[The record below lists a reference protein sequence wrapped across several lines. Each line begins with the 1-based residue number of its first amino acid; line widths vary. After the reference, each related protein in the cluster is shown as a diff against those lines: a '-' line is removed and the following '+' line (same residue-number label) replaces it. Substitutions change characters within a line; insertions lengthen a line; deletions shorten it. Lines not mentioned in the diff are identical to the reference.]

1 MSAAPEFVVKNYFY
15 LQRISFKFHTL
26 ILSHTCIF
34 RVFCHLGY
42 FLALFENFW
51 LLILYDFSYLQR
63 ISTARRP
70 IAQASRNG
78 DAPGR
83 EIVKIV
89 HPLLDSE
96 NIRIDSTLKY
106 FQLIWKDRFVCRYRT
121 CFLLQNNWEFEI
133 SDHPDIR
140 RSHLFYQSEYLPIS
154 SRISIPFDYANQKC
168 LIF

>member
-26 ILSHTCIF
+26 FLSHTGIF
-34 RVFCHLGY
+34 RVFCHFGY
-42 FLALFENFW
+42 FLSLFKNFR
-51 LLILYDFSYLQR
+51 LLTFYDFSYLQR

-96 NIRIDSTLKY
+96 NREKKMVDKGAFTY
-106 FQLIWKDRFVCRYRT
+106 DVR
-121 CFLLQNNWEFEI
+121 CFLGIFDL
-133 SDHPDIR
+133 PTLIR
-140 RSHLFYQSEYLPIS
+140 YLLPT
-154 SRISIPFDYANQKC
+154 
-168 LIF
+168 